1 MLFLSLPTE
10 FVPALLVNGLESL
23 LLLSASSWVYFKVL
37 QKARQVPLHKSLLTA
52 ISPLALPP
60 TLLSLPLPPTA
71 FHIGLEVSFF
81 FQDNRLLGKNY
92 V

>member
-1 MLFLSLPTE
+1 MFLSLPTE
-10 FVPALLVNGLESL
+10 FVLALLVNGLELL
-23 LLLSASSWVYFKVL
+23 LLLSASTWVYLKVL

-52 ISPLALPP
+52 VSPLALPP
-60 TLLSLPLPPTA
+60 TLLSISLPPTA

-81 FQDNRLLGKNY
+81 FQENRLSGKNY